1 MVAFF
6 RQQIWSVFVVLCFC
20 RHPSP
25 RRYGGQI
32 ILHWRSTHDCLL
44 GFLLLAAIQ
53 GLLLPTDLFA
63 AESTTAQIQ
72 VPKFEI
78 DTSWPSVPPVR
89 KLGDV
94 SSFAVD
100 ADDNIWLLHRPRT
113 LAAEDFKSA
122 APAVVVFD
130 ASGNFLKA
138 WGGEGPGYE
147 WPQREHFLHIDYQG
161 NVWLGGNYC
170 AQRALPRLRPVG
182 DDQILKFTAQGEFI
196 LQIGRSNQSGGN
208 ADTLNLHQAAD
219 AAVYP
224 ASNEIFVADGYGN
237 HRVIVFDATSGD
249 YKRMWGAFGN
259 TPRDLDRCPPPALSS
274 VPSGPGPDQF
284 SIVHAI
290 RVSNDGLVYVADRE
304 NRRVQVFTV
313 AGSFVKQL
321 VRREA
326 PFARNLALSSDSE
339 QQFLYVGGGDDIV
352 IVDRQTLEILSSI
365 RLEGMIGGGHQIATD
380 SKGNIYVA
388 GSTRGMQKLTFKG
401 WLTTTA
407 K

>member
-1 MVAFF
+1 MWLAFP
-6 RQQIWSVFVVLCFC
+6 
-20 RHPSP
+20 HPSVHRHSLLCRGQSRAMS
-25 RRYGGQI
+25 RRNAMMG
-32 ILHWRSTHDCLL
+32 WLL
-44 GFLLLAAIQ
+44 RRLLLATLA
-53 GLLLPTDLFA
+53 LLLTAPLSG
-63 AESTTAQIQ
+63 AETIA
-72 VPKFEI
+72 VPEFEL
-78 DTSWPSVPPVR
+78 DSSWPSVPSEW

-100 ADDNIWLLHRPRT
+100 EDDNIWLLHRPRT
-113 LAAEDFKSA
+113 LGAEDFEIA
-122 APAVVVFD
+122 APPVVVFD
-130 ASGNFLKA
+130 GDGNFIKA

-147 WPQREHFLHIDYQG
+147 WPQREHFLHIDYRG

-170 AQRALPRLRPVG
+170 PDRALPRLRPVG
-182 DDQILKFTAQGEFI
+182 DDQILKFTPAGEFI
-196 LQIGRSNQSGGN
+196 LQIGRSNRSRGN

-219 AAVYP
+219 ATVYA

-237 HRVIVFDATSGD
+237 HRVIVFDATNGD
-249 YKRMWGAFGN
+249 YKRMWGAFGS
-259 TPRDLDRCPPPALSS
+259 TPRDVDRCPPPALSS

-290 RVSNDGLVYVADRE
+290 RVSNDGFVYVADRE

-313 AGSFVKQL
+313 DGNFVKQL
-321 VRREA
+321 VRPEA
-326 PFARNLALSSDSE
+326 PFARNLALSPDSE

-365 RLEGMIGGGHQIATD
+365 QLDGMIGGGHQIATD

-401 WLTTTA
+401 MLTTTA
-407 K
+407 Q

>member
-1 MVAFF
+1 MSHRHLISGSLFRHLLFVAT
-6 RQQIWSVFVVLCFC
+6 QV
-20 RHPSP
+20 
-25 RRYGGQI
+25 
-32 ILHWRSTHDCLL
+32 
-44 GFLLLAAIQ
+44 LLLSA
-53 GLLLPTDLFA
+53 PLFA
-63 AESTTAQIQ
+63 AENTSVRAEL
-72 VPKFEI
+72 PEFEL
-78 DTSWPSVPPVR
+78 DRDWPTLPPDW

-100 ADDNIWLLHRPRT
+100 ADDNVWLLHRPRT
-113 LAAEDFKSA
+113 LNSEDFEIA

-182 DDQILKFTAQGEFI
+182 DDQILKFNAQGEFI
-196 LQIGRSNQSGGN
+196 LQIGRSDQSGGN
-208 ADTLNLHQAAD
+208 ADSLNLHLAAD

-259 TPRDLDRCPPPALSS
+259 RPRDLDRCPPPALSS

-284 SIVHAI
+284 GIVHAI

-313 AGSFVKQL
+313 AGSFVNQL
-321 VRREA
+321 LRREA
-326 PFARNLALSSDSE
+326 PFARNLALSPDSE

-365 RLEGMIGGGHQIATD
+365 RLEGMIGGGHQMATD
-380 SKGNIYVA
+380 AKGNIYVA

-401 WLTTTA
+401 MLTTTV

>member
-1 MVAFF
+1 MSRRHLIVGLLF
-6 RQQIWSVFVVLCFC
+6 RQLVLVATQI
-20 RHPSP
+20 
-25 RRYGGQI
+25 
-32 ILHWRSTHDCLL
+32 
-44 GFLLLAAIQ
+44 LLLSA
-53 GLLLPTDLFA
+53 PLFA
-63 AESTTAQIQ
+63 AENTTVRAGL
-72 VPKFEI
+72 PEFEL
-78 DTSWPSVPPVR
+78 DRDWPTLPPDLE
-89 KLGDV
+89 LGDV

-100 ADDNIWLLHRPRT
+100 ADDNVWLLHRPRT
-113 LAAEDFKSA
+113 LNSEDFKIA

-130 ASGNFLKA
+130 ASGNFLRA

-196 LQIGRSNQSGGN
+196 LQIGRSDQSGGN

-224 ASNEIFVADGYGN
+224 VSNEIFVADGYGN

-259 TPRDLDRCPPPALSS
+259 TPRDVDRCPPPALSS

-313 AGSFVKQL
+313 DGNFVKQL
-321 VRREA
+321 VRAAA
-326 PFARNLALSSDSE
+326 PFARNLALSPDSE

-365 RLEGMIGGGHQIATD
+365 QLDGMIGGGHQIATD

-401 WLTTTA
+401 LLTISNP
-407 K
+407 